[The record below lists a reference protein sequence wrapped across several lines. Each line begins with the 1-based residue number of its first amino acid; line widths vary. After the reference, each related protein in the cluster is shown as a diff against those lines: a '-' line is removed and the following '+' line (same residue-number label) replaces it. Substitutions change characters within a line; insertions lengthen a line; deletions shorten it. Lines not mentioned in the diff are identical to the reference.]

1 MKVDRL
7 NESELKEILA
17 IAQEGESK
25 LKEMSDRATI
35 LSEKWRVKIL
45 KPKNS
50 NSKKMIERAL
60 NFCRAI
66 RKAIASIPSL
76 HQFETIIIKMTR
88 SVLKLCQH

>member
-35 LSEKWRVKIL
+35 LSEKWRIKTS

-50 NSKKMIERAL
+50 NSG
-60 NFCRAI
+60 ND
-66 RKAIASIPSL
+66 
-76 HQFETIIIKMTR
+76 
-88 SVLKLCQH
+88 